1 MKITKNELI
10 EHYNFYVEDEE
21 ENGNQPLSYDEWN
34 EEYLDDLLSVLNKM
48 KEQRVYMIDTTF
60 DDLDIPKFDDKRT
73 NKIFME
79 ISEKQ
84 GNVYSLGGFT
94 KAFNRGEI
102 NSNTDIIRII

>member
-1 MKITKNELI
+1 
-10 EHYNFYVEDEE
+10 
-21 ENGNQPLSYDEWN
+21 
-34 EEYLDDLLSVLNKM
+34 M

-73 NKIFME
+73 DKIFMD

-84 GNVYSLGGFT
+84 DNVYSLGGFT

-102 NSNTDIIRII
+102 SNTDIIRII

>member
-1 MKITKNELI
+1 
-10 EHYNFYVEDEE
+10 
-21 ENGNQPLSYDEWN
+21 
-34 EEYLDDLLSVLNKM
+34 M

-60 DDLDIPKFDDKRT
+60 DDLDIPKFDEKRT
-73 NKIFME
+73 YKIFME
-79 ISEKQ
+79 ISEQQ

>member
-1 MKITKNELI
+1 M
-10 EHYNFYVEDEE
+10 EE
-21 ENGNQPLSYDEWN
+21 
-34 EEYLDDLLSVLNKM
+34 K
-48 KEQRVYMIDTTF
+48 KVYMIDTTF
-60 DDLDIPKFDDKRT
+60 DDLDIPKFVQKRT
-73 NKIFME
+73 DKIFME

>member
-1 MKITKNELI
+1 MKTK
-10 EHYNFYVEDEE
+10 
-21 ENGNQPLSYDEWN
+21 
-34 EEYLDDLLSVLNKM
+34 

-60 DDLDIPKFDDKRT
+60 DDLDIPKFDEKRT
-73 NKIFME
+73 DKIFMD

-94 KAFNRGEI
+94 KAINRGEI

>member
-1 MKITKNELI
+1 MIGAPPFIL
-10 EHYNFYVEDEE
+10 
-21 ENGNQPLSYDEWN
+21 NQY
-34 EEYLDDLLSVLNKM
+34 KM

-60 DDLDIPKFDDKRT
+60 DNLDIPKFDDKRT

>member
-1 MKITKNELI
+1 
-10 EHYNFYVEDEE
+10 
-21 ENGNQPLSYDEWN
+21 
-34 EEYLDDLLSVLNKM
+34 M

-60 DDLDIPKFDDKRT
+60 NDLDIPTD
-73 NKIFME
+73 KIFME

-94 KAFNRGEI
+94 KAFNNGEI